1 MRKII
6 ISIPEDIEIE
16 YAIKSKTTLNKVKE
30 LLKKEKKVLKNK
42 MNNDEV
48 IGIWENRFDKNI
60 SSANIQHKFREKIW
74 KRF

>member
-1 MRKII
+1 MGKIV

-30 LLKKEKKVLKNK
+30 ILKKEKKVLKTK
-42 MNNDEV
+42 KNNDEV

-60 SSANIQHKFREKIW
+60 SSKDIQRKFREKVW

>member
-1 MRKII
+1 MGKII

-30 LLKKEKKVLKNK
+30 ILKKEKKVLKTK
-42 MNNDEV
+42 MNNNEV
-48 IGIWENRFDKNI
+48 VGIWGNRFNKNL
-60 SSANIQHKFREKIW
+60 SSADIQRKFREKIW

>member
-1 MRKII
+1 MGKII

-16 YAIKSKTTLNKVKE
+16 YAIKNKTTLNKVKE
-30 LLKKEKKVLKNK
+30 ILKREKKVLKTK

-60 SSANIQHKFREKIW
+60 SSANIQRKFREKIW

>member
-1 MRKII
+1 MGKII

-16 YAIKSKTTLNKVKE
+16 YSIKSKITLNKVKE
-30 LLKKEKKVLKNK
+30 ILKKEKKVLKTK

-60 SSANIQHKFREKIW
+60 SSANIQRKFREKIW
-74 KRF
+74 KKF

>member
-1 MRKII
+1 MGKII

-30 LLKKEKKVLKNK
+30 ILKKEKKVLKTK
-42 MNNDEV
+42 MNNNEV
-48 IGIWENRFDKNI
+48 VGIWENRFDKNI
-60 SSANIQHKFREKIW
+60 SSANIQRKFREKVW